1 MKQHTFRRILRYL
14 LPKWFLLIFVLLF
27 STASVLLNLYT
38 TVLIGEGVDYIVGMG
53 DVDFDA
59 IARVAA
65 IFAAAIG
72 GIFIAEY
79 ARTTLTNRLAFSV
92 VRKIRLDAVTKLNR
106 VPVRYVDGSSR
117 GDLISRVVTDVSDL
131 SDGLLMGFAQLF
143 TGVVTIVATLVIM
156 FLYRWEIALIVVV
169 MTPLS
174 LFVAYFVA
182 KNTYKHFK
190 AQSETRG
197 EMTSLVE
204 EMVGGQKTVKAFS
217 MEEKLETRFDGINQ
231 KLKKAGTKAVFFSA
245 VTNPATRFV
254 NNLVYLVVAVVG
266 AYISIDTAGA
276 FSVGML
282 LTFLLYANK
291 YTKPFNEISGV
302 VTELQ
307 SAFAA
312 ANRVLEVVEQPAE
325 EPDEPG
331 ALSFTPKGAVEIDG
345 ISFSYRPDTELIK
358 DFTLSVPAGSRVAIV
373 GKTGCGKTTF
383 INLLMRFYDVTGGEI
398 RVDGVPVR
406 QMKRDSL
413 RESYGMV
420 LQETWLKRATVRENI
435 AYGNPEASLEEVIAA
450 AKAAHA
456 HSFIKRLPAGYDTVV
471 GDDYGSLSEGQK
483 QLLCIARA
491 MLFHRHLDGGEDPGG
506 VRADDEGKNLLRRRA
521 PPVHDPYG
529 GRDFGHGAGENSG
542 TGHARGASE
551 KERRLRRALQQPV
564 RRRVKG
570 GLTTAR
576 VRGTIETKRGGLL

>member
-266 AYISIDTAGA
+266 AYISIDTEGA

-491 MLFHRHLDGGEDPGG
+491 MLVRPPMLILDEATSSIDTLTEAKIQAAFEQMMKGRTSFVVAHRLSTI
-506 VRADDEGKNLLRRRA
+506 RTADVILVMERGKILEQGTHEALLKKNGA
-521 PPVHDPYG
+521 YAALYNSQ
-529 GRDFGHGAGENSG
+529 FGA
-542 TGHARGASE
+542 
-551 KERRLRRALQQPV
+551 V
-564 RRRVKG
+564 
-570 GLTTAR
+570 
-576 VRGTIETKRGGLL
+576 

>member
-312 ANRVLEVVEQPAE
+312 ANRVLKVVEQPAE

-491 MLFHRHLDGGEDPGG
+491 MLVRPPMLILDEATSSIDTLTEAKIQAAFEQMMKGRTSFVVAHRLSTI
-506 VRADDEGKNLLRRRA
+506 RTADVILVMERGKILEQGTHEALLKKNGA
-521 PPVHDPYG
+521 YAALYNSQ
-529 GRDFGHGAGENSG
+529 FGA
-542 TGHARGASE
+542 
-551 KERRLRRALQQPV
+551 V
-564 RRRVKG
+564 
-570 GLTTAR
+570 
-576 VRGTIETKRGGLL
+576 

>member
-383 INLLMRFYDVTGGEI
+383 INLLMRFYDMTGGEI

-491 MLFHRHLDGGEDPGG
+491 MLVRPPMLILDEATSSIDTLTEAKIQAAFEQMMKGRTSFVVAHRLSTI
-506 VRADDEGKNLLRRRA
+506 RTADVILVMERGKILEQGTHEALLKKNGA
-521 PPVHDPYG
+521 YAALYNSQ
-529 GRDFGHGAGENSG
+529 FGA
-542 TGHARGASE
+542 
-551 KERRLRRALQQPV
+551 V
-564 RRRVKG
+564 
-570 GLTTAR
+570 
-576 VRGTIETKRGGLL
+576 

>member
-471 GDDYGSLSEGQK
+471 GDD
-483 QLLCIARA
+483 
-491 MLFHRHLDGGEDPGG
+491 
-506 VRADDEGKNLLRRRA
+506 
-521 PPVHDPYG
+521 
-529 GRDFGHGAGENSG
+529 
-542 TGHARGASE
+542 
-551 KERRLRRALQQPV
+551 
-564 RRRVKG
+564 
-570 GLTTAR
+570 
-576 VRGTIETKRGGLL
+576 

>member
-373 GKTGCGKTTF
+373 GKTGCGNTTF

-491 MLFHRHLDGGEDPGG
+491 MLVRPPMLILDEATSSIDTLTEAKIQAAFEQMMKGRTSFVVAHRLSTI
-506 VRADDEGKNLLRRRA
+506 RTADVILVMERGKILEQGTHEALLKKNGA
-521 PPVHDPYG
+521 YAALYNSQ
-529 GRDFGHGAGENSG
+529 FGA
-542 TGHARGASE
+542 
-551 KERRLRRALQQPV
+551 V
-564 RRRVKG
+564 
-570 GLTTAR
+570 
-576 VRGTIETKRGGLL
+576 